1 MSQYTGEMP
10 DFFGRR
16 KWFKGLVGSRLIV
29 PVEINT
35 KQDQKTGKWTAAVVA
50 DMVTIQVWGIEE
62 ALKKPLKTQ
71 DKLGFNTQEELMA
84 AVGLRGVT
92 VLNEIIEQTKEKEN
106 YASQV

>member
-1 MSQYTGEMP
+1 MTKYNGEMP

-16 KWFKGLVGSRLIV
+16 KWFKGLVGPRLIV

-35 KQDQKTGKWTAAVVA
+35 KQDQKTGKWTAAVIA

-71 DKLGFNTQEELMA
+71 DKLDFDTQEELMT
-84 AVGLRGVT
+84 AVGLRGIT
-92 VLNEIIEQTKEKEN
+92 VLSEIVEQTKEL
-106 YASQV
+106 AQ